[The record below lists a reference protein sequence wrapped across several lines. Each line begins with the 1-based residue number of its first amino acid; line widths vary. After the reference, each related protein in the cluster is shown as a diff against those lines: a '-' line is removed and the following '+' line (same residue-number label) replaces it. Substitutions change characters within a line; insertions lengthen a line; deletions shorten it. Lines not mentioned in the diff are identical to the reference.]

1 MRAWGQYV
9 GVFFLGL
16 GAVACGSKNTP
27 NSSGYA
33 TSGPAAGAPAASSVV
48 AAPADHM
55 AQQSVQSADDAGA
68 SSAATHASP
77 AAAKLAFDE
86 FGADAFLGQ
95 PALGAGL
102 AAQVACLGNIST
114 ALNGN
119 VVTVNISYTGGTC
132 KRGGRTQNGN
142 ETIFIDR
149 SANSLSINSNMTTT
163 FANGDTLYASN
174 TNPNNYAVSIMRT
187 GRPADGNVT
196 LQTSFAMHRVRSNAK
211 GTVLFDHTVTTP
223 TNMPL
228 TVVNSYGATGLGLT
242 VPLPTQRTLNGSVAV
257 HHNLIKM
264 SAVNVFT
271 NLTHDLTSTCACP
284 SSGTLSQT
292 VTYDADNS
300 GYTRVY
306 QFTGCGTATVTI
318 TGSTRSDTANG
329 NSAVTWDSCQG

>member
-1 MRAWGQYV
+1 MRVWGRYV

-16 GAVACGSKNTP
+16 GAIACGSKNTP
-27 NSSGYA
+27 SSSGYA
-33 TSGPAAGAPAASSVV
+33 TSGPTAAPAAPSVT

-68 SSAATHASP
+68 SSAATQASP
-77 AAAKLAFDE
+77 AAAKLAFDD
-86 FGADAFLGQ
+86 FGADALPAQ
-95 PALGAGL
+95 AALGAGL

-119 VVTVNISYTGGTC
+119 VVTVDIAYTGGTC

-149 SANSLSINSNMTTT
+149 SANTLSINSNITTT

-174 TNPNNYAVSIMRT
+174 TNPNNYAVSIMRS

-196 LQTSFAMHRVRSNAK
+196 LQTSLGMHRVRSNAK

-223 TNMPL
+223 AGMPL
-228 TVVNSYGATGLGLT
+228 TVVNSYGAAGLGLT

-257 HHNLIKM
+257 HHNLAKFGT
-264 SAVNVFT
+264 VNVFT
-271 NLTHDLTSTCACP
+271 NLTRDLTGA
-284 SSGTLSQT
+284 
-292 VTYDADNS
+292 
-300 GYTRVY
+300 
-306 QFTGCGTATVTI
+306 
-318 TGSTRSDTANG
+318 
-329 NSAVTWDSCQG
+329 

>member
-1 MRAWGQYV
+1 MRVWGRYV

-16 GAVACGSKNTP
+16 GAVACGNKNTS
-27 NSSGYA
+27 NTSGYA
-33 TSGPAAGAPAASSVV
+33 TPGPVSTSAAVM

-68 SSAATHASP
+68 SSAATLASP

-86 FGADAFLGQ
+86 FGADPQSAQ
-95 PALGAGL
+95 AALGAGL

-119 VVTVNISYTGGTC
+119 VVTVDIVYTGGTC

-142 ETIFIDR
+142 ETIFINR
-149 SANSLSINSNMTTT
+149 AANSLSINSNITTT

-174 TNPNNYAVSIMRT
+174 TNPNSYAVSIMRT

-196 LQTSFAMHRVRSNAK
+196 LQTTFGMHRVRSNAK
-211 GTVLFDHTVTTP
+211 GAVLFDHTVTTP
-223 TNMPL
+223 ANAAL

-257 HHNLIKM
+257 HHNLAKFT
-264 SAVNVFT
+264 AVNVFT
-271 NLTHDLTSTCACP
+271 NLTRDLTSTCACP

-300 GYTRVY
+300 GYTRLY

-318 TGSTRSDTANG
+318 TGSTRKDTVNG
-329 NSAVTWDSCQG
+329 NSTVTWDSCQG